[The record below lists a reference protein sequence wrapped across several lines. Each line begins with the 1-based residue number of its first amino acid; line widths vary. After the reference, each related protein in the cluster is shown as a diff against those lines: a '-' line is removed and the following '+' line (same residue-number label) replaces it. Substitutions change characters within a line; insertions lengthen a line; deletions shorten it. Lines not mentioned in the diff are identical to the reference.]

1 MPRIQP
7 RPTTLAK
14 KAVLSLEV
22 RRGAM
27 PATAPAKATR
37 RRILTTLPAEVAT
50 STQSNLTLVHR
61 CGKRHRTAS
70 RADGGARVRL
80 MGNTAPSAV
89 DRTKVGTSVLV
100 VAENAKE
107 RTVVGRRAG
116 TSQKG
121 SLRLRAR
128 PMGSGKVGAVVRL
141 RKRKMMR
148 L

>member
-1 MPRIQP
+1 MRS
-7 RPTTLAK
+7 TVLAK
-14 KAVLSLEV
+14 KVVLSLEV
-22 RRGAM
+22 TRGAM
-27 PATAPAKATR
+27 PTTVPEKATR
-37 RRILTTLPAEVAT
+37 RRILRRLPAEVAT
-50 STQSNLTLVHR
+50 STQSNVTLVRR
-61 CGKRHRTAS
+61 CGKRHRTES
-70 RADGGARVRL
+70 RAGGGPRVRL
-80 MGNTAPSAV
+80 MGNAAPSAV
-89 DRTKVGTSVLV
+89 DRTKVGTSALV

-107 RTVVGRRAG
+107 RTVAGRPAG

>member
-1 MPRIQP
+1 MPRIE
-7 RPTTLAK
+7 RPTALAK
-14 KAVLSLEV
+14 KVVLSLEV
-22 RRGAM
+22 TYGVM

-37 RRILTTLPAEVAT
+37 RRILKTLSSEVAT
-50 STQSNLTLVHR
+50 STQSNVTLVRR

-141 RKRKMMR
+141 RKRKMMK

>member
-1 MPRIQP
+1 MPRIQL
-7 RPTTLAK
+7 RPTALAK
-14 KAVLSLEV
+14 KVVLSLEV
-22 RRGAM
+22 TRDAM

-37 RRILTTLPAEVAT
+37 RRILKTSSPEVAT
-50 STQSNLTLVHR
+50 RTQSNLTLVHR

-70 RADGGARVRL
+70 RGDGGARVRL

-107 RTVVGRRAG
+107 RTAVGRRAG

-128 PMGSGKVGAVVRL
+128 PMGSGKVGAVVRP
-141 RKRKMMR
+141 RKRKMMK